1 MKAKLKKNILFL
13 ISTFALLFASCSDIN
28 TGDDGDYKKS
38 ESGAGYGSIRISFN
52 ENERTAYPIL
62 DSGNDKWT
70 WTIKGRPSTSSND
83 ADWEVLQVWEETAMT
98 GLTNSA
104 VGVRSGT
111 WNFILTAEKITS
123 VTSESGT
130 EKKTVTTYSGIGKGS
145 DGKND
150 VTIEDGAASVVV
162 DFQLLLTQLDTNV
175 TGKGSFSI
183 EVKYTSSAVATIK
196 GALYKAPVFTG
207 AESDVVLD
215 PVTPA
220 EGDTNVY
227 SEMPLANGVYS
238 LSNVPAGKYLAA
250 FYFYD
255 ASGNKLNANGYEE
268 YVHIVDGLESKSTVN
283 VTSLDDVYSITYV
296 PAPSV
301 NAKGS
306 YTRHSGTIVLP
317 AAQKAGEDGGSAVNE
332 LDSET
337 SLFCGWYDN
346 ADFSGEPILSF
357 EASVRGNKVFY
368 GKYINAKEA
377 VRLSDDLSSL
387 TYLDNNIIN
396 DENKGKAQ
404 VGNTIM
410 LPADKIPA
418 STCVYKWYRGS
429 GETWEE
435 ITGASDTSY
444 KLVNA
449 DVGKNIKLKVT
460 KTYLVGAEEDTSRIL
475 YHTVNTSG
483 TDFKEIELLTGEAT
497 VQKGTLD
504 LSGITI
510 QYSGKVLVGGKP
522 VKSNL
527 ILSGILK
534 DVYGNIISNSLLK
547 GDFADYAAL
556 SASAKLDITI
566 DVEGYTLSGNSAAQ
580 VYVTVQNAAPVGV
593 ALRKN
598 NDTLGSGET
607 ALEKGKIAFTAA
619 TVALGNL
626 EYSTDGNSWHE
637 VTAAQFTKPGGT
649 LYVRYKQIKT
659 AGETGY
665 LMASTAVSVVV
676 ATANVGID
684 PESGSG
690 GGGTGG
696 GGGSGSGSGG
706 GESGDNEVVLLM
718 AGEDIN
724 EIFVDEFSL
733 ATAFLYTTDA
743 APSGAITISD
753 STSTVEVKAW
763 MENKTIYVTASG
775 YSGKIHMNAD
785 SSHMFEA
792 LSKLTSID
800 LTNFS
805 TKAEEGKYGAV
816 TDLSFMFT
824 DCDSLTKIVFDPD
837 FDTSEVTD
845 MSNMFDSTGS
855 LEELDLSK
863 FDTSSVTTMNGMFT
877 NSGLV
882 ELDLSSFNTENVE
895 NMAEMFAGC
904 ANLNSLLFGNNFN
917 TANVSKMDKMF
928 QNLESLTEI
937 DLSIFDTEN
946 VESMSYMFA
955 GASKLEILNLSNFDT
970 SSVTNMKSMFANCS
984 SLTKIYVSAC
994 WNTKGVSSSNG
1005 RDMFKNCTQLTGG
1018 NGTVYE
1024 EFNRGVSYAV
1034 IDSTGTPG
1042 YLTLL
1047 SNP

>member
-28 TGDDGDYKKS
+28 TGDDGNYKKS
-38 ESGAGYGSIRISFN
+38 ELGAGYGSIRISFN

-83 ADWEVLQVWEETAMT
+83 ADWEVLQVWNDYDMN
-98 GLTNSA
+98 GIINSS

-111 WNFILTAEKITS
+111 WNFLLTAEKFTS
-123 VTSESGT
+123 VTVEGNT
-130 EKKTVTTYSGIGKGS
+130 EKKTVTTYSGIGKDS
-145 DGKND
+145 DGNND
-150 VTIEDGAASVVV
+150 VTIEDEEAKVVV
-162 DFQLLLTQLDTNV
+162 YFQLLLTQLDTDV

-207 AESDVVLD
+207 VESDVVLD

-220 EGDTNVY
+220 EEEDENKYKEKTLTNGIY
-227 SEMPLANGVYS
+227 A
-238 LSNVPAGKYLAA
+238 LSDVPAGKYIAA

-255 ASGNKLNANGYEE
+255 ANGNKLNANGYEE

-283 VTSLDDVYSITYV
+283 VTSLDDVYSITYI

-317 AAQKAGEDGGSAVNE
+317 AAQKAGEDEGSVVNE

-346 ADFSGEPILSF
+346 VDFSGEPILSF

-368 GKYINAKEA
+368 GKYINAVEA
-377 VRLSDDLSSL
+377 ERLANDLTL
-387 TYLDNNIIN
+387 TYLDSNITS

-410 LPADKIPA
+410 LPTDKIPA

-435 ITGASDTSY
+435 ISGASDTSY

-460 KTYLVGAEEDTSRIL
+460 KTYLVGEEEDTSRIL

-483 TDFKEIELLTGEAT
+483 TDFEEIELLTGEAT

-510 QYSGKVLVGGKP
+510 QYSGKVSVGGKP
-522 VKSNL
+522 DKKNL

-566 DVEGYTLSGNSAAQ
+566 DVEGYTLSSASSAQ
-580 VYVTVQNAAPVGV
+580 VYVTVQNVAPTGI

-598 NDTLGSGET
+598 DDEGESV
-607 ALEKGKIAFTAA
+607 LEKGKIAFTAA

-626 EYSTDGNSWHE
+626 EYSIDGNSWRDVNAE
-637 VTAAQFTKPGGT
+637 QFTKPGNT

-659 AGETGY
+659 ANEIGY
-665 LMASTAVSVVV
+665 LMASPAVSLPVV
-676 ATANVGID
+676 TANVGID

-690 GGGTGG
+690 
-696 GGGSGSGSGG
+696 SGSGG
-706 GESGDNEVVLLM
+706 GEGGGSGSSEDNEIVLLM
-718 AGEDIN
+718 TGAEIN
-724 EIFVDEFSL
+724 EIFTDNFGR

-743 APSGAITISD
+743 APSGAITISSSD
-753 STSTVEVKAW
+753 STVEVKAW
-763 MENKTIYVTASG
+763 IDSKKIYVTASG
-775 YSGKIHMNAD
+775 YSGKIHLNKD
-785 SSHMFEA
+785 SSCMFDG
-792 LSKLTSID
+792 LNRLKTID
-800 LTNFS
+800 LRNFS
-805 TKAEEGKYGAV
+805 TKAEDKKYEAV
-816 TDLSFMFT
+816 TNLASMFSG
-824 DCDSLTKIVFDPD
+824 CSALTTVVFDPD
-837 FDTSEVTD
+837 FDTSKVAD
-845 MSNMFDSTGS
+845 MSNMFNNTGE
-855 LEELDLSK
+855 LEELDLSG
-863 FDTSSVTTMNGMFT
+863 FDTSCVTKMNGMFT
-877 NSGLV
+877 DSGVV
-882 ELDLSSFNTENVE
+882 ELDLTS
-895 NMAEMFAGC
+895 
-904 ANLNSLLFGNNFN
+904 FN
-917 TANVSKMDKMF
+917 TANVSDMTEMFAGCGNLESLIFGNSFNTANVTKMDKMF
-928 QNLESLTEI
+928 QDLELLEEL
-937 DLSIFDTEN
+937 DLSNFNTEK

-955 GASKLEILNLSNFDT
+955 GATKLEILILSKFNT
-970 SSVTNMKSMFANCS
+970 SSVSNMKNMFARCS
-984 SLTKIYVSAC
+984 ALTKIYVTSLWSTESVTA
-994 WNTKGVSSSNG
+994 TTSGV
-1005 RDMFKNCTQLTGG
+1005 DMFKDCTQLTGG
-1018 NGTVYE
+1018 NGTVYD
-1024 EFNRGVSYAV
+1024 EFNIGVSYAV
-1034 IDSTGTPG
+1034 IDTPETPG
-1042 YLTLL
+1042 YLTKLGE
-1047 SNP
+1047 

>member
-38 ESGAGYGSIRISFN
+38 EFGDGYGSIRISLGD
-52 ENERTAYPIL
+52 NERTAYPIL

-70 WTIKGRPSTSSND
+70 WTIKGRPSTSSNTSSND
-83 ADWEVLQVWEETAMT
+83 ADWEVLQVWNDYDMN
-98 GLTNSA
+98 GIINSS

-111 WNFILTAEKITS
+111 WNFLLTAEKITS
-123 VTSESGT
+123 ETVGDNT

-196 GALYKAPVFTG
+196 GALYKAPAFSGIEETVTL
-207 AESDVVLD
+207 E

-227 SEMPLANGVYS
+227 SEMSLANGVYS

-306 YTRHSGTIVLP
+306 YTRHSGKIVLP
-317 AAQKAGEDGGSAVNE
+317 AAKKVPESETSATEEVNE
-332 LDSET
+332 LDSDT
-337 SLFCGWYDN
+337 VLFCGWYDN
-346 ADFSGEPILSF
+346 PDYSGSPVTEF
-357 EASVRGNKVFY
+357 NASVRGNKVFY

-377 VRLSDDLSSL
+377 VRLSNDLALS
-387 TYLDNNIIN
+387 YLDSNITSET
-396 DENKGKAQ
+396 DKEKAQ

-418 STCVYKWYRGS
+418 STCVYEWFRGS
-429 GETWEE
+429 ETTWEQ
-435 ITGASDTSY
+435 IAGASGTSY

-449 DVGKNIKLKVT
+449 DVGKNIKLKVI
-460 KTYLVGAEEDTSRIL
+460 KTYEIGDVADTERTL
-475 YHTVNTSG
+475 YHTVEATGSDN
-483 TDFKEIELLTGEAT
+483 KEITLLSGDAT

-534 DVYGNIISNSLLK
+534 DIYGNTISNSLLK

-566 DVEGYTLSGNSAAQ
+566 DVEGYTLSSASSAQ
-580 VYVTVQNAAPVGV
+580 VYVTVQNVAPTGI

-598 NDTLGSGET
+598 DDEGESV
-607 ALEKGKIAFTAA
+607 LEKGKIAFTAA

-626 EYSTDGNSWHE
+626 EYSTDGNSWRD
-637 VTAAQFTKPGGT
+637 VTADQFTKPGGT

-659 AGETGY
+659 AGEVGY
-665 LMASTAVSVVV
+665 LMASPAVLLPVV
-676 ATANVGID
+676 TANVGID

-690 GGGTGG
+690 SGGGE
-696 GGGSGSGSGG
+696 GGGSGSS
-706 GESGDNEVVLLM
+706 EDNEIVLLM
-718 AGEDIN
+718 TGAEIN
-724 EIFVDEFSL
+724 EIFTDNFAR
-733 ATAFLYTTDA
+733 ATAFLYTDDT
-743 APSGAITISD
+743 APSGAVTISD

-792 LSKLTSID
+792 LSKLKTID

-805 TKAEEGKYGAV
+805 TKAEESKYGAV
-816 TDLSFMFT
+816 TNLSSMFF
-824 DCDSLTKIVFDPD
+824 DCGSLTKIVFDPD

-845 MSNMFDSTGS
+845 MSNMFDSTDS
-855 LEELDLSK
+855 LEELDLSG
-863 FDTSSVTTMNGMFT
+863 FDTSCVTKMNGMFT
-877 NSGLV
+877 DSGVV
-882 ELDLSSFNTENVE
+882 ELDLTS
-895 NMAEMFAGC
+895 
-904 ANLNSLLFGNNFN
+904 FN
-917 TANVSKMDKMF
+917 TANVSDMTEMFAGCGNLESLIFGNSFNTANVTKMDKMF
-928 QNLESLTEI
+928 QDLELLEEL
-937 DLSIFDTEN
+937 DLSNFNTEK

-955 GASKLEILNLSNFDT
+955 GATKLEILILSKFNT
-970 SSVTNMKSMFANCS
+970 SSVSNMKNMFARCS
-984 SLTKIYVSAC
+984 ALTKIYVTSLWSTESVTA
-994 WNTKGVSSSNG
+994 TTSGV
-1005 RDMFKNCTQLTGG
+1005 DMFKDCTQLTGG
-1018 NGTVYE
+1018 NGTVYD
-1024 EFNRGVSYAV
+1024 EFNIGVTYAV
-1034 IDSTGTPG
+1034 IDTPETPG
-1042 YLTLL
+1042 YLTKLGE
-1047 SNP
+1047 

>member
-38 ESGAGYGSIRISFN
+38 ESGDGYGSIRISFN

-83 ADWEVLQVWEETAMT
+83 ADWEVLKVWNDYDMN
-98 GLTNSA
+98 GIINSS

-111 WNFILTAEKITS
+111 WNFLLTAEKITY

-130 EKKTVTTYSGIGKGS
+130 GKKTVTTYSGIGKDS

-150 VTIEDGAASVVV
+150 VTIEDEEAKVVV
-162 DFQLLLTQLDTNV
+162 NFQLLLTQLDTDV

-196 GALYKAPVFTG
+196 GALYKAPAFSGIEETVTL
-207 AESDVVLD
+207 E

-227 SEMPLANGVYS
+227 SEMSLANGVYS

-255 ASGNKLNANGYEE
+255 SNGNKLNANGYEE

-283 VTSLDDVYSITYV
+283 VTSLDDVYSITYI

-317 AAQKAGEDGGSAVNE
+317 AAKKVPESETSATEEVNE
-332 LDSET
+332 LDSDT
-337 SLFCGWYDN
+337 VLFCGWYDN
-346 ADFSGEPILSF
+346 PDYSGSPVTEF
-357 EASVRGNKVFY
+357 NASVRGNKVFY

-377 VRLSDDLSSL
+377 VPLPDDLTLS
-387 TYLDNNIIN
+387 YLDSNITSET
-396 DENKGKAQ
+396 DKEKAQ

-418 STCVYKWYRGS
+418 STCVYEWFRGS
-429 GETWEE
+429 ETTWEQ
-435 ITGASDTSY
+435 IAGASGTSY

-449 DVGKNIKLKVT
+449 DVGKNIKLKVI
-460 KTYLVGAEEDTSRIL
+460 KTYEIGDVADTERTL
-475 YHTVNTSG
+475 YHTVEATGSDN
-483 TDFKEIELLTGEAT
+483 KEITLLSGDAT

-534 DVYGNIISNSLLK
+534 DVYGNTISNSLLK

-556 SASAKLDITI
+556 SSSAKLDITI
-566 DVEGYTLSGNSAAQ
+566 DVEGYTLSSASSAQ
-580 VYVTVQNAAPVGV
+580 VYVTVQNVAPVGV

-598 NDTLGSGET
+598 DDEGESV
-607 ALEKGKIAFTAA
+607 LEKGKIAFTSA

-637 VTAAQFTKPGGT
+637 VTADQFTKPGGT
-649 LYVRYKQIKT
+649 LYVRYKQIKN
-659 AGETGY
+659 AGEIGY
-665 LMASTAVSVVV
+665 LMASPAVSVVV
-676 ATANVGID
+676 AAANVGID

-690 GGGTGG
+690 
-696 GGGSGSGSGG
+696 SGSGG
-706 GESGDNEVVLLM
+706 GGSSGGGEVEDDEVALLM
-718 AGEDIN
+718 EGEAIN
-724 EIFVDEFSL
+724 EIFIDDFSL
-733 ATAFLYTTDA
+733 ATAFLYTSDA
-743 APSGAITISD
+743 APSGAVTISD
-753 STSTVEVKAW
+753 SASTVEIKTW
-763 MENKTIYVTASG
+763 MENKIIYVTASG
-775 YSGKIHMNAD
+775 YSGKIHMNKN
-785 SSHMFEA
+785 SSHMFEG
-792 LSKLTSID
+792 LSKLTSVD

-805 TKAEEGKYGAV
+805 TKAEEDKYETV
-816 TDLSFMFT
+816 VDLSAMFL

-845 MSNMFDSTGS
+845 MSNMFDSTSS

-863 FDTSSVTTMNGMFT
+863 FDTSSVIHMNGMFT

-882 ELDLSSFNTENVE
+882 ELDLGSFNTENVE

-904 ANLNSLLFGNNFN
+904 ANLESLLFGNNFN
-917 TANVSKMDKMF
+917 TANVQKMDKMF
-928 QNLESLTEI
+928 QNLESLAEI
-937 DLSIFDTEN
+937 DLSSFNTEN
-946 VESMSYMFA
+946 VTSMSYMFA
-955 GASKLEILNLSNFDT
+955 GASKLEILNLSNFKT
-970 SSVTNMKSMFANCS
+970 SSVKNMKSMFATCS
-984 SLTKIYVSAC
+984 SLTKIYVSAL
-994 WNTKGVSSSNG
+994 WNTEGVSSSYG
-1005 RDMFKNCTQLTGG
+1005 RDMFKDCKQLTGG
-1018 NGTVYE
+1018 NGTVYD
-1024 EFNRGVSYAV
+1024 EFNKGVSYAV
-1034 IDSTGTPG
+1034 IDTPTTPG
-1042 YLTLL
+1042 YLTKLGE
-1047 SNP
+1047 